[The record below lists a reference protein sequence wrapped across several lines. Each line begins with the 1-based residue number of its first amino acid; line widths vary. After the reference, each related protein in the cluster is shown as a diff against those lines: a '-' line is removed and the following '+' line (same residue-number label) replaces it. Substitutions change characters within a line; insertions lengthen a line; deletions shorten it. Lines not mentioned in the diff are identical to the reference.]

1 MPAAPE
7 LPEAL
12 YLAFGFGHCLAPID
26 PDSAPVQTYSDDPGS
41 APLPNYE
48 FASKMRQL

>member
-12 YLAFGFGHCLAPID
+12 YLAFGFGRCLAQID
-26 PDSAPVQTYSDDPGS
+26 PGSAPVPTYSDDPGS
-41 APLPNYE
+41 APVPNYDV
-48 FASKMRQL
+48 ASKMRQL